1 MIYTKNYAR
10 LIGWKRMHFSCNT
23 SAKLWHKCKLQIAR
37 ALPKFRLSVLSAVLF
52 RSNNYQV
59 TWFLE
64 QFGVNEHLSIF
75 QRLQFCCLWKFYT
88 SILHQIALEIMLLP
102 INISSICF
110 ICFCRDFFQVLKYTA
125 GHINYGGRVTD
136 DWDRRCIMNIL
147 NDFYSPDVLSSEHK
161 FSESGIYHQ
170 LPLTS
175 DHEVFSVVWPSLIF
189 AIYNF

>member
-1 MIYTKNYAR
+1 M
-10 LIGWKRMHFSCNT
+10 
-23 SAKLWHKCKLQIAR
+23 
-37 ALPKFRLSVLSAVLF
+37 
-52 RSNNYQV
+52 
-59 TWFLE
+59 

-75 QRLQFCCLWKFYT
+75 QTTILLSLKIYS